1 MSSRTIRT
9 DRPRSEVPT
18 SFECTPVQSRRRP
31 SSRRRL
37 LALVLLAGSLVLAL
51 GAGGCGSSQRHTPK
65 PPPIDGEPT
74 PPTPN
79 PPTPGQTPLEQA
91 GALYQSGAFQ
101 EAASVLEAYLGR
113 SEVSRD
119 DRLEALEHLA
129 MSFAALGDTARTRLT
144 VQRLLDRDESYE
156 IPINR
161 VPPTLARIYLG
172 VLDARGLL
180 QETPSGVKTVAVVD
194 FDNASLTNF
203 EEVAGLG
210 KGLASLLVSELI
222 QATDA
227 THVRVVER
235 MKLDYVLK
243 EHEMSRSD
251 LVDPDTAI
259 RVGKLL
265 GAQSFVFGSYIRN
278 GEELTIVP
286 RIVVTET
293 GRLVES
299 FRRDGTMADIGGLVH
314 EVADQIVEELG
325 ELAKRR
331 PVRHVSTEAIQA
343 FTQGEDLLRDGDLE
357 QALASFQRARS
368 LSPGWNDADE
378 KIRMLRPLVAPVG
391 IGQSS

>member
-1 MSSRTIRT
+1 
-9 DRPRSEVPT
+9 
-18 SFECTPVQSRRRP
+18 
-31 SSRRRL
+31 
-37 LALVLLAGSLVLAL
+37 
-51 GAGGCGSSQRHTPK
+51 
-65 PPPIDGEPT
+65 
-74 PPTPN
+74 
-79 PPTPGQTPLEQA
+79 
-91 GALYQSGAFQ
+91 
-101 EAASVLEAYLGR
+101 
-113 SEVSRD
+113 
-119 DRLEALEHLA
+119 
-129 MSFAALGDTARTRLT
+129 
-144 VQRLLDRDESYE
+144 
-156 IPINR
+156 